1 MAQVRCRSCGAAN
14 PAGFTFCLA
23 CGRRVWGNRFWL
35 RAPEPLPRTEIGRG
49 CPVCEAPLTDAI
61 ELETTDD
68 TLPATGEPREVVI
81 RGSEPGAPGLVP
93 SHECRQCGRQYW
105 IVRSTWESWRLRAI
119 WRIVSLWHSLT
130 QR

>member
-1 MAQVRCRSCGAAN
+1 MAQVRCRACGAGN

-23 CGRRVWGNRFWL
+23 CGRRVWGNRLWP
-35 RAPEPLPRTEIGRG
+35 RSPEPLPRSEIGRG

-61 ELETTDD
+61 ALEITDD
-68 TLPATGEPREVVI
+68 QAPATAPSRDVVI
-81 RGSEPGAPGLVP
+81 RGSEPDAPGLTP

-105 IVRSTWESWRLRAI
+105 VVRSRWEGWTLQIAWRAVR
-119 WRIVSLWHSLT
+119 LWQGIT